1 MKKVTTVKIA
11 VIYARYSS
19 AGQRDVSI
27 EQQVSVCQKYA
38 DDNDLQIMRVYDD
51 HAMTGT
57 NDNRPNF
64 QQMISD
70 SGIGAFDYVIVYS
83 LDRFSRNKYDSV
95 IHKKKLRDNGVKVLS
110 ATEHITDDPTGQLM
124 ETIIEGFS
132 QYYSD
137 ELSQK
142 IKRGYRSNAE
152 KCMVIGPP
160 PLGYKRGQ
168 DGKYQI
174 VPEEAVIVQEIFQRV
189 ATKEALVNIFR
200 DLNARG
206 IRTKKGGQW
215 NRSSLNKILHS
226 KKYIGVYEFQ
236 DTREGY
242 EDIVIEG
249 GVPRII
255 DDDLFY
261 RVQEYC
267 IDKPRSRGNPQK
279 RRRESGVYLLTGK
292 LYCGEC
298 KGAMVG
304 VSGTGRHGELHFY
317 YACKNRRDKKDSCP
331 KKQVAR
337 DWIEEQIAAKIRE
350 LISQRDVIE
359 WLADGLMGHL
369 EELNETDETRLL
381 RDRIAQIGKEKDN
394 ILKAIRAG
402 TLEILLQE
410 LQKDYE
416 RLATEESSLK
426 AKLLVEESKRKKD
439 ISREHVIAFAEEFAQ
454 GDIKDKRYQETLI
467 DAFLVKAYLYD
478 DRFKLVI
485 NFTGGAN
492 ETEFPLEMEKDV
504 ESFEIQGLNTS
515 GSSTEEVRI
524 SSPELHTSHLI
535 RTQYTI
541 FMIKGLAVLVAKLAG
556 QR

>member
-1 MKKVTTVKIA
+1 MKKNQAGSGKIA

-70 SGIGAFDYVIVYS
+70 SAIGAFTYVIVYS

-95 IHKKKLRDNGVKVLS
+95 VNKKRLRDNGVKVLS

-142 IKRGYRSNAE
+142 IRRGNRSNAE
-152 KCMVIGPP
+152 KCLLIGPA

-168 DGKYQI
+168 DGKYEI

-189 ATKEALVNIFR
+189 ATREPMADIFR

-206 IRTKKGGQW
+206 IKTKHGGTW
-215 NRSSLNKILHS
+215 NRCSLSKLLHNRR
-226 KKYIGVYEFQ
+226 YIGIYEYH
-236 DTREGY
+236 DTRDGY
-242 EDIVIEG
+242 DDISIDG
-249 GVPRII
+249 GIPRII
-255 DDDLFY
+255 DDDLFA

-267 IDKPRSRGNPQK
+267 QTKPNAQGNPQK

-298 KGAMVG
+298 KGAMIG
-304 VSGTGRHGELHFY
+304 VSGTSKTGALHFY
-317 YACKNRRDKKDSCP
+317 YACKNRRDKKITCS
-331 KKQVAR
+331 KKQVPR

-350 LISQRDVIE
+350 LIGQPDVIE
-359 WLADGLMGHL
+359 WLADGLMKHL
-369 EELNETDETRLL
+369 EELNETDETRLI
-381 RDRIAQIGKEKDN
+381 RDRLEQVQREKGN
-394 ILKAIRAG
+394 ILSNMQKL
-402 TLEILLQE
+402 TLDSLLSA
-410 LQKDYE
+410 LQKNYE
-416 RLATEESSLK
+416 SLDTEESSLK
-426 AKLLVEESKRKKD
+426 AKLLVAESKRKKD
-439 ISREHVIAFAEEFAQ
+439 LTREHVIAFAEEFAH

-467 DAFLVKAYLYD
+467 DAFLIRAYLYD
-478 DRFKLVI
+478 DRFKLAI
-485 NFTGGAN
+485 NFSGGTS
-492 ETEFPLEMEKDV
+492 EIEFPLEIEEAMD
-504 ESFEIQGLNTS
+504 SFEIQDS
-515 GSSTEEVRI
+515 IASASPTESVRI
-524 SSPELHTSHLI
+524 SSPEVHHTREI
-535 RTQYTI
+535 RT
-541 FMIKGLAVLVAKLAG
+541 
-556 QR
+556 

>member
-1 MKKVTTVKIA
+1 MKRHVSGKVA

-64 QQMISD
+64 QQMILD
-70 SGIGAFDYVIVYS
+70 STIGAFNYVIVYS

-95 IHKKKLRDNGVKVLS
+95 INKKKLRDNGVKVLS

-142 IKRGYRSNAE
+142 IRRGYRSNAE

-160 PLGYKRGQ
+160 PLGYQRGK
-168 DGKYQI
+168 DGRYEI

-189 ATKEALVNIFR
+189 STREAMADIFR
-200 DLNARG
+200 DLNERG
-206 IRTKKGGQW
+206 VKTKRGGEW
-215 NRSSLNKILHS
+215 SRSSLNKILHS
-226 KKYIGVYEFQ
+226 KKYIGIYEYQ
-236 DTREGY
+236 DDRDGY
-242 EDIVIEG
+242 EDVVIEG
-249 GVPRII
+249 GIPRII

-267 IDKPRSRGNPQK
+267 VEKPQSRGNPQK
-279 RRRESGVYLLTGK
+279 RRRENGVYLLTGK
-292 LYCGEC
+292 LFCGEC

-304 VSGTGRHGELHFY
+304 ISGTGRHGELHFY
-317 YACKNRRDKKDSCP
+317 YACKNRRDRKMSCT
-331 KKQVAR
+331 KKQVPR
-337 DWIEEQIAAKIRE
+337 DWIEEQIAGKIQQ
-350 LISQRDVIE
+350 LIGQPEVIE
-359 WLADGLMGHL
+359 WLADGLMRHM
-369 EELNETDETRLL
+369 EDLNETDETRLL
-381 RDRIAQIGKEKDN
+381 HERIVQIGKEKEN
-394 ILKAIRAG
+394 ILSNMQKL
-402 TLEILLQE
+402 TLDVLLHDLQE
-410 LQKDYE
+410 KYE
-416 RLATEESSLK
+416 KLAAEESSLK
-426 AKLLVEESKRKKD
+426 AKLLVAEAKRKRD
-439 ISREHVIAFAEEFAQ
+439 ITREHVIAFAEDFSK

-485 NFTGGAN
+485 NFTGKAN
-492 ETEFPLEMEKDV
+492 ETEVPLGLENDV
-504 ESFEIQGLNTS
+504 DALEIQDFEPS
-515 GSSTEEVRI
+515 ASPSERVRI
-524 SSPELHTSHLI
+524 SSPEVHHTKKPCDSKDHRVLI
-535 RTQYTI
+535 
-541 FMIKGLAVLVAKLAG
+541 KCG
-556 QR
+556 